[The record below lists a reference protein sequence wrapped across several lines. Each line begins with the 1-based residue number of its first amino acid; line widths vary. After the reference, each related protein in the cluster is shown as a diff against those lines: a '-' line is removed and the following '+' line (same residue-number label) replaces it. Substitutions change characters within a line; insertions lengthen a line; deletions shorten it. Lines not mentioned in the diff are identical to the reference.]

1 MYPFDY
7 HRPTSLKEAT
17 NLFQAADDPQWLAG
31 GMTLLPAMKLR
42 LTAPSNLIDLAGLDD
57 LKGLEKI
64 NGSIHVGA
72 MTLHD
77 VVARSPDVRQN
88 IPALAA
94 LASGI
99 GDSQVRNRGTIGGS
113 ISNSDP
119 AADYPAAIL
128 GLDATII
135 TTCRQIAS
143 DDFFTNLFET
153 ALESGEIV
161 KQVSFPIPDCAG
173 YVKFPNPASRYA
185 IVGVMV
191 SKTGSAVRVA
201 VTGAGASAFRVAE
214 MEQALMADFR
224 PEVLHEIQISSDDLN
239 EDLHASAEYRAHL
252 VNVMAR
258 RAVGLA
264 CGA

>member
-57 LKGLEKI
+57 LKGLKKI
-64 NGSIHVGA
+64 NGSIHVAA

-143 DDFFTNLFET
+143 DDFFTILFIT
-153 ALESGEIV
+153 NVG
-161 KQVSFPIPDCAG
+161 FR
-173 YVKFPNPASRYA
+173 NAS
-185 IVGVMV
+185 I
-191 SKTGSAVRVA
+191 
-201 VTGAGASAFRVAE
+201 
-214 MEQALMADFR
+214 
-224 PEVLHEIQISSDDLN
+224 I
-239 EDLHASAEYRAHL
+239 
-252 VNVMAR
+252 
-258 RAVGLA
+258 
-264 CGA
+264 C